1 MKIVIIGAG
10 ALGSLLGAKLSA
22 VAEVH
27 LLTGWQAQI
36 EAVERGGL
44 SLLEP
49 DGTETLIPLAL
60 TADPDGLDH
69 DADWVVVCVKA
80 HQTERAARQAA
91 LLLKP
96 EGLTLTLQNG
106 LGQVEKLAAVL
117 GRDKIVP
124 GVTAEGATVLSAGR
138 VFHAGRGV
146 TWLTVTPVTAK
157 RVAALQ
163 HLFERAGFETRLSA
177 DLEAVVWGK
186 LVVNAGI
193 NALTAILGVPNG
205 VLAQTETAEQI
216 MLAAATEA
224 VMVARA
230 KGISL
235 PDDDPLARVRAVALA
250 TAANRSSMLADILR
264 GSPTEVDAINGAIVA
279 EAERL
284 GLDAPVNRLLAAL
297 VKAIEATRAQR
308 LG

>member
-10 ALGSLLGAKLSA
+10 ALGSLLGAKLAA

-36 EAVERGGL
+36 EAVGAGGL
-44 SLLEP
+44 CLLEP
-49 DGTETLIPLAL
+49 DGTEAIIPLDL
-60 TADPDGLDH
+60 TAEPASLGH
-69 DADWVVVCVKA
+69 NADWAVVCVKA
-80 HQTERAARQAA
+80 HQTDRAARQAA

-96 EGLTLTLQNG
+96 DGLALTLQNG

-117 GRDKIVP
+117 GRDKVVP
-124 GVTAEGATVLSAGR
+124 GVTAEGATVLAAGR

-146 TWLTVTPVTAK
+146 TWLAVTPATEK

-163 HLFERAGFETRLSA
+163 RIFERAGFETRLSA

-193 NALTAILGVPNG
+193 NALTAVLGVPNG
-205 VLAQTETAEQI
+205 VLAQTEPAEQI
-216 MLAAATEA
+216 MLAAAAEA
-224 VMVARA
+224 VAVARA
-230 KGISL
+230 KGIGL
-235 PDDDPLARVRAVALA
+235 PEADPLARVRAVALA

-264 GSPTEVDAINGAIVA
+264 GSPTEVDAINGAIVR
-279 EAERL
+279 EAEQL

-297 VKAIEATRAQR
+297 VKAVEATRAQR
-308 LG
+308 IG